1 MRRGGICVIY
11 ITNGANG
18 IEFDEKRR
26 IRQISLNSKVNIR
39 FIRYHSFHSH
49 RGKMGFVLGVD
60 IGSASSKGIILD
72 DHLDDRGPLGSFEC
86 PSGGD
91 FKLTAERIRN
101 ELLSQ
106 AGISAGDIFRTVA
119 TGFGSKSVTF
129 TDEVKPDIVCH
140 AKGVSSLLPSVRTA
154 IDVGDLYTKV
164 FRMDGQGSVHNFLLS
179 GKCAGGSGRILQV
192 IAKVLQV
199 KVEEIGELSL
209 KSKKRVEFNT
219 GCAVFAESEA
229 ISRLSQEVT
238 KEDLLAGIHRALA
251 AQIDSLA
258 ERMGVE
264 QDVAMVGGGARD
276 VGLVQALK
284 EIRGQ
289 DILVPPRPHLTAAL
303 GAAIIAIERLGKYDS
318 LAL

>member
-1 MRRGGICVIY
+1 M
-11 ITNGANG
+11 T
-18 IEFDEKRR
+18 
-26 IRQISLNSKVNIR
+26 
-39 FIRYHSFHSH
+39 
-49 RGKMGFVLGVD
+49 FVLGID
-60 IGSASSKGIILD
+60 IGSASSKGIIIG
-72 DHLDDRGPLGSFEC
+72 DHLDDRRPLGSFEC

-91 FKLTAERIRN
+91 FKLTAERIRKK
-101 ELLSQ
+101 LLSQ
-106 AGISAGDIFRTVA
+106 TGISASDISRTVA
-119 TGFGSKSVTF
+119 TGFGSKLVTF
-129 TDEVKPDIVCH
+129 ADEFRPDIVCLG
-140 AKGVSSLLPSVRTA
+140 KGVSSLLPSVRTV

-164 FRMDGQGSVHNFLLS
+164 LRMDGQGSVHNFLLS

-251 AQIDSLA
+251 AQINSLA

-264 QDVAMVGGGARD
+264 KDVAMVGGCARD

-284 EIRGQ
+284 EVRGH
-289 DILVPPRPHLTAAL
+289 DILVPADPQMTGAL
-303 GAAIIAIERLGKYDS
+303 GAAIIAIESLGLKIEM
-318 LAL
+318 

>member
-1 MRRGGICVIY
+1 MAF
-11 ITNGANG
+11 T
-18 IEFDEKRR
+18 
-26 IRQISLNSKVNIR
+26 
-39 FIRYHSFHSH
+39 
-49 RGKMGFVLGVD
+49 LGLD
-60 IGSASSKGIILD
+60 IGSAASKGIALNEK
-72 DHLDDRGPLGSFEC
+72 GVLGSFEC

-91 FKLTAERIRN
+91 FRLTAEKIRE

-106 AGISAGDIFRTVA
+106 IGKSTSDISRTVA
-119 TGFGSKSVTF
+119 TGYGSKLVTF
-129 TDEVKPDIVCH
+129 ADEVKPDIVCQ
-140 AKGVSSLLPSVRTA
+140 AKGVSSLLPSVKTV

-164 FRMDGQGSVHNFLLS
+164 LRINDNGSVHNFLLS

-192 IAKVLQV
+192 IAKVLRV

-219 GCAVFAESEA
+219 GCAVFSESEA

-258 ERMGVE
+258 ERIGVE

-276 VGLVQALK
+276 VGLIQALK
-284 EIRGQ
+284 EIRGH
-289 DILVPPRPHLTAAL
+289 DILVPPNPHMTAAL
-303 GAAIIAIERLGKYDS
+303 GAAIIAMENLGKS
-318 LAL
+318 VI

>member
-1 MRRGGICVIY
+1 M
-11 ITNGANG
+11 A
-18 IEFDEKRR
+18 
-26 IRQISLNSKVNIR
+26 
-39 FIRYHSFHSH
+39 
-49 RGKMGFVLGVD
+49 FVLGID
-60 IGSASSKGIILD
+60 IGSAASKGIALG
-72 DHLDDRGPLGSFEC
+72 DHKPLTSFEC

-91 FKLTAERIRN
+91 FKLTAERIRK

-106 AGISAGDIFRTVA
+106 IGISADDISRTVA
-119 TGFGSKSVTF
+119 TGYGSKLVTF
-129 TDEVKPDIVCH
+129 ADEEKPDIVCQ
-140 AKGVSSLLPSVRTA
+140 AKGVSSLLPSVRTV

-164 FRMDGQGSVHNFLLS
+164 LRIDGNGSVHNFLLS

-192 IAKVLQV
+192 IAKILQV
-199 KVEEIGELSL
+199 RVEEIGELSL

-284 EIRGQ
+284 EIRDH
-289 DILVPPRPHLTAAL
+289 DILVPSNPHMTAAL
-303 GAAIIAIERLGKYDS
+303 GAALIAMEKSRQ
-318 LAL
+318 

>member
-1 MRRGGICVIY
+1 MAI
-11 ITNGANG
+11 
-18 IEFDEKRR
+18 
-26 IRQISLNSKVNIR
+26 
-39 FIRYHSFHSH
+39 
-49 RGKMGFVLGVD
+49 VLGID
-60 IGSASSKGIILD
+60 IGSAASKGIALND
-72 DHLDDRGPLGSFEC
+72 QGVSGSFEC

-91 FKLTAERIRN
+91 FKLTAERIRE

-106 AGISAGDIFRTVA
+106 TGMSVSDISRTVA
-119 TGFGSKSVTF
+119 TGFGSRSVAF
-129 TDEVKPDIVCH
+129 ADEVKPDIVCH
-140 AKGVSSLLPSVRTA
+140 GKGVSSLLPSVKTV

-164 FRMDGQGSVHNFLLS
+164 LRIDGNGSVHDFLLS

-199 KVEEIGELSL
+199 RVEEIGELSL
-209 KSKKRVEFNT
+209 KSKKRIEFNT

-264 QDVAMVGGGARD
+264 LDVAMVGGGARD
-276 VGLVQALK
+276 VGLVQALM
-284 EIRGQ
+284 EIRGH
-289 DILVPPRPHLTAAL
+289 DILVPQNPHMTAAL
-303 GAAIIAIERLGKYDS
+303 GAAIIAIESFKK
-318 LAL
+318 